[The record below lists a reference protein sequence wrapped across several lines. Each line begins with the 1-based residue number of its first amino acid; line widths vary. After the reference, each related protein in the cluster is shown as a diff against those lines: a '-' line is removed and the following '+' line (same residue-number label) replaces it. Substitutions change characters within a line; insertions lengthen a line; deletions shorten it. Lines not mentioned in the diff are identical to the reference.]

1 MKKFERLPLETRKA
15 EIKAAGMEL
24 FIEKGFA
31 ETTMENIVSR
41 VSLSKGG
48 VYRIYPSTTAI
59 LSDLLID
66 GMHRRNR
73 FYMERTKEILSKGE
87 KIDLHFLI
95 DIICDSLLI
104 DSDVSMLYVEFLWEK
119 RRNESLQML
128 YDSICETTMAET
140 MQLIRTYGADE
151 VLRIGNLSMHFLTDL
166 MNTAILGLNVLDLR
180 DSFEKNKKRISE
192 SLYCGLNHAI
202 SNQDGEL

>member
-1 MKKFERLPLETRKA
+1 MKKFERLPAETRKE

-31 ETTMENIVSR
+31 ATTMENIVSR

-48 VYRIYPSTTAI
+48 VYRIYPSTAAI
-59 LSDLLID
+59 LSDLIID

-73 FYMERTKEILSKGE
+73 FYMERTKEAMSKG
-87 KIDLHFLI
+87 KSIDLHFLI

-104 DSDVSMLYVEFLWEK
+104 DPDVSMLYVEFLWEK
-119 RRNESLQML
+119 RRNESLQTL
-128 YDSICETTMAET
+128 YNTICQQTMAET
-140 MQLIRTYGADE
+140 MQLIMTYGADE
-151 VLRIGNLSMHFLTDL
+151 MVQGDALSMHFLMDL

-192 SLYCGLNHAI
+192 SLYCGLTHVMGKQE
-202 SNQDGEL
+202 SE